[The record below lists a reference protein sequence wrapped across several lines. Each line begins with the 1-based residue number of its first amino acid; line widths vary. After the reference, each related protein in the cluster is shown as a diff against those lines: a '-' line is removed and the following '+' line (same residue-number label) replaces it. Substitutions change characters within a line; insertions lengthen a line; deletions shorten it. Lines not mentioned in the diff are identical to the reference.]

1 MGPRTLA
8 ALLVATGIGVIVF
21 WVLFYTIDL
30 APAHAP
36 VGYAS
41 FERAFLVPD
50 TALAGVLVVGG
61 RLLWRRHPRGMPLAA
76 AGGGA
81 LTFLGL
87 LDLSYGLQNG
97 LYSAGGLEAVGLLA
111 VAAWCAALGAG
122 SLVVLL
128 RTAQ

>member
-8 ALLVATGIGVIVF
+8 ALLVGTGVGIIAF

-30 APAHAP
+30 IPADAP
-36 VGYAS
+36 VGYAA

-50 TALAGVLVVGG
+50 TTLAGVLLVGG
-61 RLLWRRHPRGMPLAA
+61 RLVWRRHPKGVPLAA

-87 LDLSYGLQNG
+87 LDLSYGVQNG
-97 LYSAGGLEAVGLLA
+97 LYAGGGIEAVI
-111 VAAWCAALGAG
+111 
-122 SLVVLL
+122 
-128 RTAQ
+128 